1 MTIPLTGMVSRLV
14 PAKGLDILLEAFA
27 DMMAMNI
34 QCIIMGTGEDH
45 YESMLRT
52 AAQQY
57 PDRISVK
64 TYFDEAVAHRIY
76 ASSDLYLQ
84 PSLSEPCGTSQLVA
98 MRYGSVPLVRAT
110 GGLKDTV
117 IPYNK
122 YTEEGNGFSFD
133 KTNAQEFLAALRQ
146 AIALYHDEVT
156 WSKIA
161 KNAMKSDH
169 SS

>member
-1 MTIPLTGMVSRLV
+1 
-14 PAKGLDILLEAFA
+14 
-27 DMMAMNI
+27 
-34 QCIIMGTGEDH
+34 
-45 YESMLRT
+45 
-52 AAQQY
+52 
-57 PDRISVK
+57 
-64 TYFDEAVAHRIY
+64 
-76 ASSDLYLQ
+76 
-84 PSLSEPCGTSQLVA
+84 